1 MRPDQENPDNDT
13 SLIEFIKFNYLPYWP
28 LFVIILITMLTVAV
42 LYLKYATP
50 MYLSSSQ
57 ILIKDEKKGTD
68 DSRMMQSLNIFT
80 TSKIIEDQIEVLQ
93 SPSITR
99 QVVKNLHLYAPIVVQ
114 GKLKPYSAYITSPV
128 TVETENFDS
137 LYADY
142 EKVFIEKT
150 PFTYDAETHKVSLN
164 NQTYSMGEW
173 IKYDFGKIRFIPNTR
188 FSHYAT
194 GQLLFSVINPKLVCE
209 QISKIVDI
217 SEVSKLSTVVDL
229 KITNEVPQRGED
241 ILNEI
246 IRSYNSAGIND
257 KNQLVVN
264 TLAFLKQRIDFVKN
278 ELDSIEKSIEYY
290 KTTRGI
296 VDLSQQSA
304 TVLKNVGDNN
314 QKVADAN
321 VQLAILREVED
332 YVSSKNNKAGIM
344 PGTLGLN
351 DISLTQMLQ
360 RLYDT
365 ESDYEKVKTTT
376 GENNPMVSSLL
387 DEINK
392 IRPAILDNIR
402 IQRNGIEASLRNL
415 NLTNNTYSS
424 QLGAVP
430 LKERGLLEIT
440 RQESILNAVYSFLLQ
455 KREESALSYASTVP
469 DSRTVNLAE
478 STLDP
483 VSPRKLIVLAVAMAA
498 ALVIGLVI
506 VTARDLLNSKLLYRK
521 EIAKLSRFPVLGE
534 ISEIKKSDNMFVV
547 QSRENMGLSE
557 ELRYIRTAMGLNNPD
572 IPRKKLLFTSGI
584 SGEGKSFVSANMAM
598 SLALAGKKVVLM
610 DFDLRNPEI
619 SSFLGITTEL
629 GISDFLEEEREP
641 YEIIKSTSC
650 KELFVI
656 GSGKQSG
663 QVLELSFNKKLRLL
677 FDYLEK
683 VFDFLIID
691 TSPVESVSDAYVL
704 SQYCDAAIYVA
715 RHNYTPK
722 ALIRLLEENNKLN
735 PLKNLSIIFNGVKQ
749 RGMVKG
755 RYGAAYGYGY
765 EKFNKQDKTLVNRPQ
780 AIS

>member
-1 MRPDQENPDNDT
+1 MRPNQENLDNDT

-28 LFVIILITMLTVAV
+28 LFVIILITTLTGAV

-93 SPSITR
+93 SPSVTR

-114 GKLKPYSAYITSPV
+114 GKMKPYSAYITSPV
-128 TVETENFDS
+128 TVEVENFDS

-150 PFTYDAETHKVSLN
+150 PFSYDAATNKISLN
-164 NQTYSMGEW
+164 NQTYSLGQW
-173 IKYDFGKIRFIPNTR
+173 IKYDFGNIRFIPNPR
-188 FSHYAT
+188 FNHYVT
-194 GQLLFSVINPKLVCE
+194 GQLSFSVINPKLVCE

-246 IRSYNSAGIND
+246 IRSYNNAGIND

-264 TLAFLKQRIDFVKN
+264 TLAFLKQRIDFVKT
-278 ELDSIEKSIEYY
+278 ELDSIEKSIESY

-351 DISLTQMLQ
+351 DITLTQMLQ

-365 ESDYEKVKTTT
+365 ESDYEKMKTTT
-376 GENNPMVSSLL
+376 GENNPMVYSLL
-387 DEINK
+387 EEINK

-402 IQRNGIEASLRNL
+402 IQRSGIEASLKNL
-415 NLTNNTYSS
+415 DLTNNTYSS
-424 QLGAVP
+424 QLEAVP

-440 RQESILNAVYSFLLQ
+440 RQETILNAVYSFLLQ

-483 VSPRKLIVLAVAMAA
+483 VSPKKLIVLAIAVAA
-498 ALVIGLVI
+498 ALMIGLAI
-506 VTARDLLNSKLLYRK
+506 VTVRDLLNSKLLYRK
-521 EIAKLSRFPVLGE
+521 EIARLTRFPVLGE
-534 ISEIKKSDNMFVV
+534 ISEIKKRDNLFVV
-547 QSRENMGLSE
+547 QSKENKNLSE
-557 ELRYIRTAMGLNNPD
+557 ELRYIRTAMGLNNQD
-572 IPRKKLLFTSGI
+572 IPGMKLLFTSGI
-584 SGEGKSFVSANMAM
+584 SGEGKSFTSANMAM
-598 SLALAGKKVVLM
+598 SLALAGKKVVLL

-619 SSFLGITTEL
+619 SSFLGITSEI
-629 GISDFLEEEREP
+629 GITDFLEEEREP

-650 KELFVI
+650 KKLFVI
-656 GSGKQSG
+656 GAGKQSG
-663 QVLELSFNKKLRLL
+663 QVPELSFNKKLRIL

-683 VFDFLIID
+683 VFDFLIVD
-691 TSPVESVSDAYVL
+691 SSPVESVSDAYVL
-704 SQYCDAAIYVA
+704 SQYCDASIYVA

-722 ALIRLLEENNKLN
+722 QLIRLLEENNKLK
-735 PLKNLSIIFNGVKQ
+735 PLKNLSIIFNGVKS

-755 RYGAAYGYGY
+755 RYGVAYGYGY
-765 EKFNKQDKTLVNRPQ
+765 EKFHKQAKVLVNRPQ